1 MSIQSKISIRNIF
14 KIFGPSPDKV
24 LNRAVAG
31 ESKSKILAETGHTL
45 GIKGVSLE
53 IKAGE
58 IFVIMGLSGSG
69 KSTLIRHFNRL
80 IEPTAGQ
87 ILIDGDDVLSMNG
100 KQLTELRRSKVSM
113 VFQKFALLPHKTV
126 LENVYYGLAI
136 RGESK
141 QECISKATHW
151 IEQVGLKGYEAQY
164 PTQLSGGM
172 QQRVGLARALATDS
186 DVLLMDEAFSALDPL
201 IRNDMQEQLIQLQ
214 KKLKKT
220 IVFITH
226 DLDEALRLGD
236 HIAILKD
243 GELRQVGTPEDILL
257 HPADDYVSRFVQ
269 DVNRGRVITV
279 GSVAAETPTLLES
292 QLNLKQITNSLTAS
306 KHNVVYVL
314 DDQRKL
320 KGVITREMLK
330 KAKPE
335 NQWQQALEDAPTVE
349 SEVVLEEMLP
359 LVVSSHM
366 PVAVVDSDG
375 CFVGSVSHRD
385 AVVALTPSDESENHS
400 STSDVA

>member
-1 MSIQSKISIRNIF
+1 MSSKSKISVRNIF
-14 KIFGPSPDKV
+14 KLFGPSPDSV
-24 LNRAVAG
+24 LPRAVAG
-31 ESKSKILAETGHTL
+31 QSKAEILTETGHTL

-53 IKAGE
+53 IQQGE

-69 KSTLIRHFNRL
+69 KSTLIRHFNHL
-80 IEPTAGQ
+80 IAPTAGQ
-87 ILIDGDDVLSMNG
+87 ILIDGQDVVSMN
-100 KQLTELRRSKVSM
+100 KQQLEQLRRHQVSM

-126 LENVYYGLAI
+126 LDNVAYGLRI
-136 RGESK
+136 RGESRLESE
-141 QECISKATHW
+141 QKARHW
-151 IEQVGLKGYEAQY
+151 IEQVGLEGYEAQF

-186 DVLLMDEAFSALDPL
+186 DILLMDEAFSALDPL
-201 IRNDMQEQLIQLQ
+201 IRNDMQEQLLQLQ

-243 GELRQVGTPEDILL
+243 GELRQVGTPEEILL

-279 GSVAAETPTLLES
+279 GSVAAETPTLKLD
-292 QLNLKQITNSLTAS
+292 QLNLKQITKSLAAS
-306 KHNVVYVL
+306 QHNVVYVL
-314 DDQRKL
+314 DEQRRL

-330 KAKPE
+330 TARPAEVK
-335 NQWQQALEDAPTVE
+335 WQQALAEAPVVD
-349 SEVVLEEMLP
+349 SEVVIEEMLP
-359 LVVSSHM
+359 VAVKSVM
-366 PVAVVDSDG
+366 PVAVVDGDG

-385 AVVALTPSDESENHS
+385 AVVALTPGEELGTKESV
-400 STSDVA
+400 VA